1 MRLNNVHIESL
12 MDPGSLKVKKGFFF
26 YHGGNNKKI
35 KRYYMGSK

>member
-26 YHGGNNKKI
+26 IMVEIIRK
-35 KRYYMGSK
+35 